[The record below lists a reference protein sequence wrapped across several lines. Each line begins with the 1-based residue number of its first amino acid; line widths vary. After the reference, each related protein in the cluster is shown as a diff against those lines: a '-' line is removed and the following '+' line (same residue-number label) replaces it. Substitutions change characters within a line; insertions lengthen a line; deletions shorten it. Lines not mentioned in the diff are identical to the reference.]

1 MEMFLSNQN
10 QNIKKFLRFTLVGII
25 AVMIQ
30 YSMFYLLDN
39 YFIYRWSF
47 IISYTISFIVNYLL
61 TTFYTFQVKRTI
73 NTLIK
78 FISGHVINF
87 ILQWIFLEAFI
98 LVVNSKVALILS
110 MVLSFPINF
119 MILKFLLNKEKKNE

>member
-1 MEMFLSNQN
+1 MFLSNQN

>member
-1 MEMFLSNQN
+1 MEMFLSNLN

-47 IISYTISFIVNYLL
+47 IISYTISFIVNYIL

-78 FISGHVINF
+78 FISGHIINF
-87 ILQWIFLEAFI
+87 ILQWVFLEVFVLI
-98 LVVNSKVALILS
+98 VNSKVALIIS
-110 MVLSFPINF
+110 MMLAFPINF

>member
-1 MEMFLSNQN
+1 MFLSSQN
-10 QNIKKFLRFTLVGII
+10 QNIKKFLRFILVGSI

-30 YSMFYLLDN
+30 YGMFYLLGN

-47 IISYTISFIVNYLL
+47 IISYTISFIVNYIL

-78 FISGHVINF
+78 FISGHIINF
-87 ILQWIFLEAFI
+87 ILQWVFLETFVLI
-98 LVVNSKVALILS
+98 VNSKVALILS
-110 MVLSFPINF
+110 MMLAFPINF
-119 MILKFLLNKEKKNE
+119 MILKFLLNKEKKND

>member
-87 ILQWIFLEAFI
+87 ILQWIFLEAFV

-110 MVLSFPINF
+110 MMLAFPINF